1 MHSDHKITFDTVISL
16 AKTFRCPFI
25 KRFLAYEVV
34 SETEFSPPFQNSVF
48 IPNSFSDISEYLER
62 KISIRRMYKGE
73 MKEHPFPRSENNLRA
88 LATFRGAAAGVKY
101 TEAFMVLKEIW

>member
-1 MHSDHKITFDTVISL
+1 VHSDHKITFDTVISS
-16 AKTFRCPFI
+16 AKTFNCPSI
-25 KRFLAYEVV
+25 RRLLAYEVV

-62 KISIRRMYKGE
+62 KILIMKLYKGE
-73 MKEHPFPRSENNLRA
+73 MKEHPFPRSEDNLRA

-101 TEAFMVLKEIW
+101 AEAFMVLKEIW